1 MNDTATNDTET
12 QVEYRGTGFYVSLVF
27 VAIVV
32 IALLALTIQNTES
45 VTFEFLWWDID
56 IPLFGIIL
64 IVAFLAVTIDELVGL
79 VWRRIRRRRL
89 SEQQELQQLRKERER
104 LPGTSAATPASNA
117 PSAASSMSDDADA
130 TSSG

>member
-1 MNDTATNDTET
+1 MNDTDK

-32 IALLALTIQNTES
+32 IALIAFTIQNTES
-45 VTFEFLWWDID
+45 VTFEFLLWDVE

-79 VWRRIRRRRL
+79 VWRRTRRKRL
-89 SEQQELQQLRKERER
+89 TEKQELKRLRKDREA
-104 LPGTSAATPASNA
+104 PATDGDAATDSEATTTSPPSVFVGDDEGSDPKGPA
-117 PSAASSMSDDADA
+117 
-130 TSSG
+130 